1 MEISIEPNANTLFTT
16 HRWIRIAENYTSVSF
31 CHKLWNCKKDIMKV
45 RQCTV
50 HYGNNKEQNIEAK
63 TGYKIHYGMEIYSKR
78 CFSKTIF
85 RKKSYFHHEQSHS
98 MHKKYIKNGLS
109 KILDFLLE

>member
-1 MEISIEPNANTLFTT
+1 
-16 HRWIRIAENYTSVSF
+16 
-31 CHKLWNCKKDIMKV
+31 MKV

-50 HYGNNKEQNIEAK
+50 YYGNNKEQNIEVK
-63 TGYKIHYGMEIYSKR
+63 IGYKIHYGMEIYSKH

-98 MHKKYIKNGLS
+98 MHKKIHKKWVVKKTRFSHRIK
-109 KILDFLLE
+109 